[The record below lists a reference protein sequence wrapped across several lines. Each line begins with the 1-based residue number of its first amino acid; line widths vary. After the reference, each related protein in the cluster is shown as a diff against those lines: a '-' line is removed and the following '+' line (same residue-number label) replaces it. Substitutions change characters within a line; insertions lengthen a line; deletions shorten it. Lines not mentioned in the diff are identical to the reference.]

1 MSNPI
6 AKVDEFFYTLIPDEG
21 PRVFCLHL
29 PFWGGLLCI
38 VWNLAEHFGLYL
50 IWAAV
55 VFVIFPY
62 GLASFGHGIYERN
75 KFERLGSL
83 VTLFRFIVVSYVVAV
98 YLIIGIPGFRNGYLI
113 RALASET
120 FATWYVQGLVVWYR
134 VFNFYHDI
142 DPKEFKKF
150 IYRFE
155 LNYQTWQWC
164 LLVSLLVIVPGMFYL
179 IYSIAKDEAKKQE
192 LAKIK
197 ALEEVAERRERDEA
211 RRKECAERELAYEK
225 EKKREQ
231 EIEQEKQRKI
241 KAKITEVKGKDPW
254 SSGFL

>member
-6 AKVDEFFYTLIPDEG
+6 EKVDEFFYTLIQEEG

-50 IWAAV
+50 IWAIV
-55 VFVIFPY
+55 VFAIVPY
-62 GLASFGHGIYERN
+62 MLASLGHGIYERN
-75 KFERLGSL
+75 KFASTAKAVWFALIGYL
-83 VTLFRFIVVSYVVAV
+83 AMV
-98 YLIIGIPGFRNGYLI
+98 YLIIGIPTLRNGYLI

-120 FATWYVQGLVVWYR
+120 FATWYVQGLVIWYR
-134 VFNFYHDI
+134 VFNFYHEI

-164 LLVSLLVIVPGMFYL
+164 FLVSLLVIVPGMFYL
-179 IYSIAKDEAKKQE
+179 FYDAAKDEAKKQE
-192 LAKIK
+192 LARIK
-197 ALEEVAERRERDEA
+197 AAEEVAERRARDEA
-211 RRKECAERELAYEK
+211 RSKEIAARELAYEK

-241 KAKITEVKGKDPW
+241 KAKITEVNGKDPW

>member
-6 AKVDEFFYTLIPDEG
+6 AKVDDFFAGLIPDEG
-21 PRVFCLHL
+21 PRVFFLHL

-38 VWNLAEHFGLYL
+38 AWNLAEHFGLYL

-55 VFVIFPY
+55 VFAIVPY
-62 GLASFGHGIYERN
+62 MLASLGHGIYERN
-75 KFERLGSL
+75 KFAS
-83 VTLFRFIVVSYVVAV
+83 TAKVVWFALIGYLVAV

-120 FATWYVQGLVVWYR
+120 FATWYVHGLVIWYR

-164 LLVSLLVIVPGMFYL
+164 LLVSLLVIVPGMCYLFYE
-179 IYSIAKDEAKKQE
+179 IAKDEAKKQE

-197 ALEEVAERRERDEA
+197 ALEEVAERRERDES
-211 RRKECAERELAYEK
+211 RSKEIAARELAYEK
-225 EKKREQ
+225 EKKRELA
-231 EIEQEKQRKI
+231 IEQEKQRKI

>member
-6 AKVDEFFYTLIPDEG
+6 AKVDDFFATLIPEDG
-21 PRVFCLHL
+21 PRVFFLHL

-38 VWNLAEHFGLYL
+38 TWNLALAFGLYL

-55 VFVIFPY
+55 VFAILPY

-75 KFERLGSL
+75 KFASSAK
-83 VTLFRFIVVSYVVAV
+83 VVWFALIGYLAVV
-98 YLIIGIPGFRNGYLI
+98 YWIIGIPTLKNGYLI

-120 FATWYVQGLVVWYR
+120 FATWYVQGLVIWYR

-164 LLVSLLVIVPGMFYL
+164 FLVSLLVIVPGMFYL

-211 RRKECAERELAYEK
+211 RRKELAERELAYEK
-225 EKKREQ
+225 EKKREL
-231 EIEQEKQRKI
+231 ELEQEKQRKI

>member
-6 AKVDEFFYTLIPDEG
+6 AKVDDFFAALIPDEG
-21 PRVFCLHL
+21 PRVFFLHL

-50 IWAAV
+50 IWAAL
-55 VFVIFPY
+55 VFAIVPY
-62 GLASFGHGIYERN
+62 MLASLGYVIYERN
-75 KFERLGSL
+75 KFASSAKVVWFSL
-83 VTLFRFIVVSYVVAV
+83 ISYLAMV
-98 YLIIGIPGFRNGYLI
+98 YLIIGIPGLRNGYLI

-120 FATWYVQGLVVWYR
+120 FATWHVQGLVVWYR
-134 VFNFYHDI
+134 VFNFYHEI

-164 LLVSLLVIVPGMFYL
+164 FLVSLLVIVPGMFYFF
-179 IYSIAKDEAKKQE
+179 YEIAKDEAKKQA

-211 RRKECAERELAYEK
+211 RSKEIAARELAYEK
-225 EKKREQ
+225 EKKREL
-231 EIEQEKQRKI
+231 EVEQEKQRKI

>member
-1 MSNPI
+1 M
-6 AKVDEFFYTLIPDEG
+6 
-21 PRVFCLHL
+21 
-29 PFWGGLLCI
+29 
-38 VWNLAEHFGLYL
+38 
-50 IWAAV
+50 
-55 VFVIFPY
+55 
-62 GLASFGHGIYERN
+62 IYERN
-75 KFERLGSL
+75 KFAS
-83 VTLFRFIVVSYVVAV
+83 TAKVVWFALISYLAAV

-134 VFNFYHDI
+134 VFNFYHEI
-142 DPKEFKKF
+142 DAKEFKKF

-164 LLVSLLVIVPGMFYL
+164 FLVSLLVIVPGMFYL
-179 IYSIAKDEAKKQE
+179 FYDTAKDEAKKQE
-192 LAKIK
+192 IAKIK
-197 ALEEVAERRERDEA
+197 AAEEVEERREREEA
-211 RRKECAERELAYEK
+211 SRKEIVERELAYEK
-225 EKKREQ
+225 ERKLEQ

>member
-6 AKVDEFFYTLIPDEG
+6 AKVDDFFAGLIPEDG
-21 PRVFCLHL
+21 PRVFAIL
-29 PFWGGLLCI
+29 PY
-38 VWNLAEHFGLYL
+38 A
-50 IWAAV
+50 
-55 VFVIFPY
+55 
-62 GLASFGHGIYERN
+62 LASLGHGIYERN
-75 KFERLGSL
+75 KFASKAKA
-83 VTLFRFIVVSYVVAV
+83 VWFTLISYLAAV

-120 FATWYVQGLVVWYR
+120 FATWYVQGLVIWYR
-134 VFNFYHDI
+134 VFNFYHEI

-179 IYSIAKDEAKKQE
+179 FYDAAKDEAKKQE
-192 LAKIK
+192 IAKIK
-197 ALEEVAERRERDEA
+197 ADEEIEERRVRDEA
-211 RRKECAERELAYEK
+211 RKKELAERELAYEK

>member
-6 AKVDEFFYTLIPDEG
+6 EKVDDFFYGLIPDEG
-21 PRVFCLHL
+21 PRVFFLHL

-38 VWNLAEHFGLYL
+38 AWNLAEHFGLYL
-50 IWAAV
+50 IWAVV
-55 VFVIFPY
+55 VFAILPY
-62 GLASFGHGIYERN
+62 MLASLGYVIYERN
-75 KFERLGSL
+75 KFKSSAK
-83 VTLFRFIVVSYVVAV
+83 VVWGVLISYLAMV
-98 YLIIGIPGFRNGYLI
+98 YWIIGIPTLRNGYLI
-113 RALASET
+113 LALASET
-120 FATWYVQGLVVWYR
+120 FATWYVHGLVIWYR

-164 LLVSLLVIVPGMFYL
+164 LLVSLLVIVPGMCYLFYE
-179 IYSIAKDEAKKQE
+179 IAKDEAKKQE

-211 RRKECAERELAYEK
+211 RSKEIAARELAYEK
-225 EKKREQ
+225 EKKRELA
-231 EIEQEKQRKI
+231 IEQEKQRKI

>member
-6 AKVDEFFYTLIPDEG
+6 AKVDDFFATLIPEDG
-21 PRVFCLHL
+21 PRVFFLHL

-38 VWNLAEHFGLYL
+38 AWNLAEHFGLYL

-55 VFVIFPY
+55 VFAIFPY

-75 KFERLGSL
+75 KFLS
-83 VTLFRFIVVSYVVAV
+83 TAKVVWFALISYLAAV

-120 FATWYVQGLVVWYR
+120 FATWYVQGLVIWYR
-134 VFNFYHDI
+134 VFNFYHEI

-164 LLVSLLVIVPGMFYL
+164 FLVSLLVIVPGMFYL
-179 IYSIAKDEAKKQE
+179 FYDAAKDESKKQE

-197 ALEEVAERRERDEA
+197 ALEEVEERREREEA
-211 RRKECAERELAYEK
+211 HRKECAERELAYEK
-225 EKKREQ
+225 EKKREIA
-231 EIEQEKQRKI
+231 IEQEKQRKI

>member
-6 AKVDEFFYTLIPDEG
+6 EKVDNFFAGLIPDEG

-29 PFWGGLLCI
+29 PFWGGLVCI
-38 VWNLAEHFGLYL
+38 AWNLAEHFGLYL

-55 VFVIFPY
+55 VFAIVPY
-62 GLASFGHGIYERN
+62 LLASFWHGIYERN
-75 KFERLGSL
+75 KFASTAKM
-83 VTLFRFIVVSYVVAV
+83 VWFTLIGYLAMV
-98 YLIIGIPGFRNGYLI
+98 YLIIGIPTLRNGYLI

-142 DPKEFKKF
+142 DPQELKKF

-164 LLVSLLVIVPGMFYL
+164 LLVSLVVIVPGMFYL
-179 IYSIAKDEAKKQE
+179 FYEIAKDEAKKQE
-192 LAKIK
+192 LARIK
-197 ALEEVAERRERDEA
+197 VLKEAQERCEREEA
-211 RRKECAERELAYEK
+211 RRKEIAERELAYEK
-225 EKKREQ
+225 EKKLEIA
-231 EIEQEKQRKI
+231 IEQEKQRKI